1 MSDRR
6 LHGRRVAGGVGALLA
21 GLLLAA
27 GGCGAPAP
35 PGQRFTPSESA
46 ARAAL
51 QTSLSAW
58 QAGGPVDSLTFDGG
72 RAHLADGQQ
81 AAGRRLERFEI
92 LGEGSAHSGRRYL
105 VQIQLDGPDPAQKV
119 NYVVIGIDPVWVIRQ
134 QDLEMLLHW
143 DHPMDGQPPAAKA
156 AAKPTSPDAP

>member
-1 MSDRR
+1 M
-6 LHGRRVAGGVGALLA
+6 GWGGLGALLA
-21 GLLLAA
+21 GLLLAT
-27 GGCGAPAP
+27 GSCGDAAP

-51 QTSLSAW
+51 QTALSAW
-58 QAGGPVDSLTFDGG
+58 QAGGPVDSLGFDGG

-81 AAGRRLERFEI
+81 ASGRKLQRFDI

-134 QDLEMLLHW
+134 QDLEMLTHW
-143 DHPMDGQPPAAKA
+143 DHPMNGQSAA
-156 AAKPTSPDAP
+156 PQDAQGARGPLP

>member
-1 MSDRR
+1 MSLRRFPERR
-6 LHGRRVAGGVGALLA
+6 LAQLGLLLA

-27 GGCGAPAP
+27 AGCRDSAP
-35 PGQRFTPSESA
+35 PGERFTPSEST

-51 QTSLSAW
+51 ETALRAW
-58 QAGGPVDSLTFDGG
+58 QVGGPVDSLAFDGG

-81 AAGRRLERFEI
+81 AAGRRLQRFDI

-105 VQIQLDGPDPAQKV
+105 VQIQLDGPDPPQKV

-143 DHPMDGQPPAAKA
+143 DHPMDGQPSAAKA
-156 AAKPTSPDAP
+156 AAPPTSPDEP